1 MKYWFLTLA
10 LAFGF
15 SLMAPPIE
23 VQARGDSD
31 SADSDSSDS
40 GGTKGG
46 SVPELDP
53 TAAGAAIVLLLGG
66 VAYIASRR
74 RKDDAS

>member
-15 SLMAPPIE
+15 SLMAPPVQ
-23 VQARGDSD
+23 VQAYSDSG
-31 SADSDSSDS
+31 SADSGSRGSS
-40 GGTKGG
+40 GC

-53 TAAGAAIVLLLGG
+53 TAAGGAMVLLLGG
-66 VAYIASRR
+66 VAYMASRR

>member
-15 SLMAPPIE
+15 SLMAPP
-23 VQARGDSD
+23 VQVQ
-31 SADSDSSDS
+31 ADSDGGSDGGSDHS
-40 GGTKGG
+40 GRGTKGG

-53 TAAGAAIVLLLGG
+53 TAAGAGMVLLLGG
-66 VAYIASRR
+66 VAYMASRR
-74 RKDDAS
+74 REDDAS